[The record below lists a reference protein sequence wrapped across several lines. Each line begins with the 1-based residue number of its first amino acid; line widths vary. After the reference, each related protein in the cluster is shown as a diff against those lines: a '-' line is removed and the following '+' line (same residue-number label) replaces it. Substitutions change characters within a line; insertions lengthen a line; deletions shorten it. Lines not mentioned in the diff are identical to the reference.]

1 MSQKRSSALVDLSE
15 AIAAV
20 VSDARAY
27 TVTVYGRRRLPATGI
42 AWSDELVV
50 TANHVVERDEE
61 IEIGTNGETRIAAT
75 VAGRDPAGDIAVLR
89 VAGAGLSA
97 APRASEA
104 AMAGQF
110 VLGIGRAGGGNP
122 VVSMG
127 IINTA
132 EAGLRVSR
140 GRIIE
145 PVIQS
150 EIVMLPGFSGGPLL
164 NPYGEVLGMNS
175 SHLGRGS
182 SLTVTNAALEPIVD
196 ALATHGRLR
205 MGYIG
210 VGAQAVVLSS
220 SQVKDAKLEREVGL
234 VILSI
239 DEAGPAQQAGLLIGD
254 ILVSVNGA
262 PVGAVDDLVDQLAG
276 DLIGKS
282 IPIVIVRGSQAQELH
297 IAVGERG

>member
-1 MSQKRSSALVDLSE
+1 MTTE
-15 AIAAV
+15 A
-20 VSDARAY
+20 
-27 TVTVYGRRRLPATGI
+27 
-42 AWSDELVV
+42 
-50 TANHVVERDEE
+50 
-61 IEIGTNGETRIAAT
+61 AAT
-75 VAGRDPAGDIAVLR
+75 WPIYSLNLKSRSEVAERTLEFRFDKPAGM
-89 VAGAGLSA
+89 SFK
-97 APRASEA
+97 
-104 AMAGQF
+104 AGQF

-182 SLTVTNAALEPIVD
+182 SLTVTTAALEPIVD

-210 VGAQAVVLSS
+210 VGAQAVGLSA
-220 SQVKDAKLEREVGL
+220 SQVAEAKLEREVGL

-239 DEAGPAQQAGLLIGD
+239 DENGPAQQAGLLIGD

-282 IPIVIVRGSQAQELH
+282 IPLMIVRGSQAQELH